1 MKQKNIYTSYQ
12 KISADTLTPVQ
23 VYMKIRD
30 EFNFPLLLES
40 SEHQNKTNDYS
51 YICFNPLSQIS
62 IHNGICY
69 IDQKKSESPQGIEDI
84 FYTYLHSFQTS
95 SLDFS
100 FTYNGFFGYTG
111 YHTIPLHENI
121 SFKKNGEPIPELYY
135 ALYQYVLV
143 FDHYHDE
150 LYIFSHHEEDNQ
162 SKENLNFIKSYIIYK
177 TEQNYPF
184 SSTST
189 EQAEITDEDYKTMVS
204 KAKDHCQRGDV
215 FQMVLSRKFSQS
227 FHGDEFNV
235 YRALRN
241 INPSPYL
248 FYFDYG
254 NFRIFGSSPE
264 SQIIIQNN
272 EVIIHPIAGT
282 VKRSGHIE
290 NDVLAAEKLKK
301 DPKENAEHV
310 MLVDLARND
319 LSKHAGD
326 VHVSFYKQLHYY
338 SHVIHMVSEVK
349 GKLKTGHQA
358 FETLLDSFPAGT
370 LSGAPKHKAMQLIH
384 EYEPSGRSFYGG
396 CIGMIDF
403 RNQAHHAIMI
413 RSFLSQKNTLHYQ
426 AGAGIVLSS
435 NEESELQE
443 VNNKIN
449 ALRKAIQHANKSSN
463 LETVNLRK
471 NEKAISIR

>member
-12 KISADTLTPVQ
+12 KTSADTLTPVQ

-30 EFNFPLLLES
+30 EFDSPLLLES
-40 SEHQNKTNDYS
+40 SEYQNKTNDYS

-62 IHNGICY
+62 VHNGICY
-69 IDQKKSESPQGIEDI
+69 IDQEKSESTQSVKDI
-84 FYTYLHSFQTS
+84 FSAYLHSFTTS
-95 SLDFS
+95 SFDFS

-111 YHTIPLHENI
+111 YHSIPLYENI
-121 SFKKNGEPIPELYY
+121 SFKKNGETIPELFY
-135 ALYQYVLV
+135 ALYQYILV

-150 LYIFSHHEEDNQ
+150 LYIFSHHEDKIQAE
-162 SKENLNFIKSYIIYK
+162 ENLKVINSYIKYK
-177 TEQNYPF
+177 PTQDYPF
-184 SSTST
+184 SITSEELT
-189 EQAEITDEDYKTMVS
+189 EITDKDFKTMVS
-204 KAKDHCQRGDV
+204 ITKEHCQRGDI
-215 FQMVLSRKFSQS
+215 FQMVLSRKFTQH
-227 FHGDEFNV
+227 FKGDEFNV

-264 SQIIIQNN
+264 SQIIIQND

-282 VKRSGHIE
+282 VKRNGNIE
-290 NDVLAAEKLKK
+290 DDFFAAEALKK
-301 DPKENAEHV
+301 DSKENAEHV

-319 LSKHAGD
+319 LSKHAEN
-326 VHVSFYKQLHYY
+326 VHVSYYKQLHYY

-349 GKLKTGHQA
+349 GKLKSGHQA
-358 FETLLDSFPAGT
+358 FESLLDSFPAGT
-370 LSGAPKHKAMQLIH
+370 LSGAPKHKAMQLIQQ
-384 EYEPSGRSFYGG
+384 YEPSGRSFYGG

-403 RNQAHHAIMI
+403 RNQTHHAIMI
-413 RSFLSQKNTLHYQ
+413 RSFLSRKNTLHYQ

-435 NEESELQE
+435 NEENELQE

-449 ALRKAIQHANKSSN
+449 ALRKAIQHANKSIN
-463 LETVNLRK
+463 LETENLSK